1 MSLPHQRDAPSR
13 NSFALDSASIADQ
26 FWHSLPRNKAG
37 KRPAGDEDGDDVPN
51 SSENDDVAV
60 KKDTDT
66 DASGDT
72 KPQAVYAPACAFN
85 VYAQVRK
92 IALTDQEARRA
103 EQATET
109 KIPHQKQ
116 VSCELALPPPL
127 LPPPSVLPARKLVHL
142 SLSGCARECC
152 WCVLAPFHHSTCKA
166 VLLCL
171 FERARVCCARAV
183 LFYPPTHP
191 PPPSSLH

>member
-1 MSLPHQRDAPSR
+1 M
-13 NSFALDSASIADQ
+13 
-26 FWHSLPRNKAG
+26 
-37 KRPAGDEDGDDVPN
+37 PN

-116 VSCELALPPPL
+116 VSCELALPPPFSP
-127 LPPPSVLPARKLVHL
+127 LPPFSPHAN
-142 SLSGCARECC
+142 
-152 WCVLAPFHHSTCKA
+152 WST
-166 VLLCL
+166 
-171 FERARVCCARAV
+171 
-183 LFYPPTHP
+183 
-191 PPPSSLH
+191 